1 MKLKLKETY
10 WTYPAETPEGRT
22 LIVTGRDGIDPLRE
36 SGKYIYRVTVSMDY
50 SPLPDGMP
58 AETEALLLEQATD
71 ALTDETR
78 KDPAAVLT
86 GIYTG
91 DGRRDWIFYTRS
103 LHIFRNI
110 LNRALA
116 PLPTLPLE
124 ISAEED
130 PEWEEYLDMRAH
142 TYIPDED

>member
-1 MKLKLKETY
+1 MAEQKF
-10 WTYPAETPEGRT
+10 WTYPAEAESGKT
-22 LIVTGRDGIDPLRE
+22 LIITGRDGIDKFRE
-36 SGKYIYRVTVSMDY
+36 SGNYIYRLTVSWDY
-50 SPLPDGMP
+50 TPLPDGMP
-58 AETEALLLEQATD
+58 SDADAALMEQATD
-71 ALTDETR
+71 ALLAETKR
-78 KDPAAVLT
+78 DTAAVLT

-116 PLPTLPLE
+116 SLPPLPLA
-124 ISAEED
+124 IDAAED
-130 PEWEEYLDMRAH
+130 PLWEEYLDMRAQ